1 MRPDDKY
8 ASPNALAGDYSRFR
22 VAERLHCV

>member
-1 MRPDDKY
+1 MRPDGLY
-8 ASPNALAGDYSRFR
+8 ASPNALARDYSRFR